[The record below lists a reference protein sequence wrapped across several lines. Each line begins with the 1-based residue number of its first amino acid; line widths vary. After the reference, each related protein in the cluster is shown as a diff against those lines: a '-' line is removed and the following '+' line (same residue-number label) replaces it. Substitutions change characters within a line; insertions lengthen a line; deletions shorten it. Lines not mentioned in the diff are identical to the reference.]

1 MKKSIR
7 ILIYFAVIFLGYFL
21 AIVFVKDMTILE
33 YIFID
38 TIITIM
44 HVLGNGVN
52 KYIALWR

>member
-1 MKKSIR
+1 MKKIIK
-7 ILIYFAVIFLGYFL
+7 ILMYFAIIFLGYFL
-21 AIVFVKDMTILE
+21 ATSLVKDMTILE

-52 KYIALWR
+52 KYIAIWR